1 MNICKILPSL
11 GVALLLGACADLSPS
26 FVVGPDQTAAKA
38 VRPAGDPFQQA
49 LFQGYKKNADSEY
62 IQGNYRTADRYYLKA
77 IAASGGAPVVMEET
91 AYWTK
96 PSGLRDKG
104 LYGADLQSAVEMRAN
119 LAPWIEATK
128 HSDPQAAAAQQLKF
142 DCWIEQMSEQQY
154 SQAAECTP
162 TKQMAAAA
170 IVPAPQAAVVAP
182 CVQNPDGYNE
192 NGTLCKVSVVN
203 FGFDR
208 YDLLRPGQNSVGNQ
222 SAAEQSASLDQIV
235 RQAKTIKPARIDVV
249 GRTDAAG
256 PDAYNYGLS
265 DCRAQSVIAALK
277 ARGLPA
283 NVETRVV
290 PMGKTDLIVPTRD
303 GVREPQNRV
312 VMVAYQTNSNAP
324 LAAQPDAAPKQD
336 VFGCGTSARHPFP
349 IIK

>member
-1 MNICKILPSL
+1 
-11 GVALLLGACADLSPS
+11 
-26 FVVGPDQTAAKA
+26 
-38 VRPAGDPFQQA
+38 
-49 LFQGYKKNADSEY
+49 
-62 IQGNYRTADRYYLKA
+62 
-77 IAASGGAPVVMEET
+77 
-91 AYWTK
+91 
-96 PSGLRDKG
+96 
-104 LYGADLQSAVEMRAN
+104 
-119 LAPWIEATK
+119 
-128 HSDPQAAAAQQLKF
+128 
-142 DCWIEQMSEQQY
+142 MSEQQY
-154 SQAAECTP
+154 NQAAECAP
-162 TKQMAAAA
+162 TKQMAAAP

-208 YDLLRPGQNSVGNQ
+208 YDLLKFGQNSVGNQ

-235 RQAKTIKPARIDVV
+235 RQAKTIKPARIDVM
-249 GRTDAAG
+249 GRTDASG

-265 DCRAQSVIAALK
+265 DCRAQSVVAELK

-283 NVETRVV
+283 SVETRIV

-312 VMVAYQTNSNAP
+312 VMVAYHTSSNAP

-349 IIK
+349 IIE

>member
-1 MNICKILPSL
+1 MNIYKILSSL
-11 GVALLLGACADLSPS
+11 AAVLLVGTCADLGPS
-26 FVVGPDQTAAKA
+26 FAVGPDQTAAKA

-49 LFQGYKKNADSEY
+49 LFQGYKNNADSEY

-77 IAASGGAPVVMEET
+77 IAASGGVPVVMEET

-96 PSGLRDKG
+96 PSGLRDQG
-104 LYGADLQSAVEMRAN
+104 LHGVDLETAAAMRAN
-119 LAPWIEATK
+119 LAPWIEANK
-128 HSDPQAAAAQQLKF
+128 LSDPQAAAAQQLKF

-154 SQAAECTP
+154 DQAAECKP
-162 TKQMAAAA
+162 TMQMAAAP
-170 IVPAPQAAVVAP
+170 IVPTPQAAVIAP

-208 YDLLRPGQNSVGNQ
+208 YDLLKSGQNSVGNQ

-235 RQAKTIKPARIDVV
+235 RQAKTIKPARIDVM

-265 DCRAQSVIAALK
+265 DCRAQSVVAELK

-283 NVETRVV
+283 SVETRIV
-290 PMGKTDLIVPTRD
+290 PMGKTNLIVPTRD

-312 VMVAYQTNSNAP
+312 VMVAYQTSSNAP

-336 VFGCGTSARHPFP
+336 VFGCGTTLRHPFP